1 MRKLTKTIKI
11 GNKTIGGLNPI
22 LIQSMTNIK
31 TSKTDLVIKQIK
43 ELENA
48 GCDIIRVSV
57 KDIDDAK
64 AISIIKK
71 K

>member
-1 MRKLTKTIKI
+1 MTKTIKI
-11 GNKTIGGLNPI
+11 GNKIIGNNNPI